1 MTAEFTKLTDIFYD
15 CGIDT
20 KFAES
25 FVTWA
30 DWEFSEGD
38 HVLVQARKVRSQMIS
53 YVVYDFA
60 EIEDTDGKQIDD
72 TVVRKEIENYFL
84 NHLQKDS
91 LIDIAN

>member
-1 MTAEFTKLTDIFYD
+1 MTVEFKKLTDIFYD

-20 KFAES
+20 KYAES

-30 DWEFSEGD
+30 DWEFCEGE
-38 HVLVQARKVRSQMIS
+38 HVLVQARKVRTQLNS

-60 EIEDTDGKQIDD
+60 EIEDTDGEQIDD
-72 TVVRKEIENYFL
+72 TKVRKEIQNYDAQ
-84 NHLQKDS
+84 HLYEGS

>member
-1 MTAEFTKLTDIFYD
+1 MTVECWKLTDIFYD

-30 DWEFSEGD
+30 DWEFCEGE
-38 HVLVQARKVRSQMIS
+38 HVLVYARKVRPQLIS
-53 YVVYDFA
+53 YVVYDFS
-60 EIEDTDGKQIDD
+60 EIEDINGEQIDD
-72 TVVRKEIENYFL
+72 TVVRKEIENYFK
-84 NHLQKDS
+84 NHLEKDS

>member
-1 MTAEFTKLTDIFYD
+1 MTVEFKKLTDILYD
-15 CGIDT
+15 CGIST

-30 DWEFSEGD
+30 DWEFCEGE
-38 HVLVQARKVRSQMIS
+38 HVLVQARRLRPQLIS

-60 EIEDTDGKQIDD
+60 EIEDTDGEQIDD
-72 TVVRKEIENYFL
+72 TVVRKEIENYFK
-84 NHLQKDS
+84 NHLEKDS

>member
-1 MTAEFTKLTDIFYD
+1 MSDRTIKPCPFCGRAAELKHRMGSMGSWGY
-15 CGIDT
+15 
-20 KFAES
+20 S
-25 FVTWA
+25 
-30 DWEFSEGD
+30 
-38 HVLVQARKVRSQMIS
+38 
-53 YVVYDFA
+53 YDFA

>member
-30 DWEFSEGD
+30 DWEFCEGE
-38 HVLVQARKVRSQMIS
+38 HVLVQARKVRPQLIS

-60 EIEDTDGKQIDD
+60 EIEDTDGGQIND
-72 TVVRKEIENYFL
+72 TKVRKEIENYFIE
-84 NHLQKDS
+84 HLQKDS

>member
-1 MTAEFTKLTDIFYD
+1 MTVEFWKLTDIFHD

-30 DWEFSEGD
+30 DWKFTEGE
-38 HVLVQARKVRSQMIS
+38 HVLVYARTVIPQLIS
-53 YVVYDFA
+53 YVVYNFTV
-60 EIEDTDGKQIDD
+60 IEGTNGEQIDD
-72 TVVRKEIENYFL
+72 TVVRKEIENYFAK
-84 NHLQKDS
+84 HLYEGS

>member
-1 MTAEFTKLTDIFYD
+1 MTVEFWKLTDIFHD

-30 DWEFSEGD
+30 DWEFCEGE
-38 HVLVQARKVRSQMIS
+38 HVLVQARKVRPQLIS
-53 YVVYDFA
+53 YVVYDFS
-60 EIEDTDGKQIDD
+60 EIEDTDGEQIDD
-72 TVVRKEIENYFL
+72 TVVRKEIENYFAK
-84 NHLQKDS
+84 HLYEGS

>member
-1 MTAEFTKLTDIFYD
+1 MTVEFWKLTDIFYD

-30 DWEFSEGD
+30 DWEFCEGE
-38 HVLVQARKVRSQMIS
+38 HVLVYARKVIPQLIS

-60 EIEDTDGKQIDD
+60 EIEDTDGEQIDD
-72 TVVRKEIENYFL
+72 TKVRKEIDNYFK
-84 NHLQKDS
+84 NHLEKDT

>member
-1 MTAEFTKLTDIFYD
+1 MTVEFWKLTDIFYD

-30 DWEFSEGD
+30 DWEFTEGE
-38 HVLVQARKVRSQMIS
+38 HVLVYARKVIPQLIS
-53 YVVYDFA
+53 YVVYNFTVIA
-60 EIEDTDGKQIDD
+60 DTNGEQIDD
-72 TVVRKEIENYFL
+72 TVVRKEIENYFVQ
-84 NHLQKDS
+84 HLYEGS